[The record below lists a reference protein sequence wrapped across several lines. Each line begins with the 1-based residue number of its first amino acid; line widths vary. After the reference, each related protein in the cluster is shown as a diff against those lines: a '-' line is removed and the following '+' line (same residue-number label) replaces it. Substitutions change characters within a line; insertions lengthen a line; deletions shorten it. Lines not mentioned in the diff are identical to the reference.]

1 MSLTIGCVDKLT
13 HYLFRHISYL
23 KQLST
28 GVANMF
34 EEYVL
39 STKIGN
45 ETKLLFT
52 CWQSFFFAH

>member
-1 MSLTIGCVDKLT
+1 
-13 HYLFRHISYL
+13 
-23 KQLST
+23 
-28 GVANMF
+28 MF

-52 CWQSFFFAH
+52 CWQSFCFVH